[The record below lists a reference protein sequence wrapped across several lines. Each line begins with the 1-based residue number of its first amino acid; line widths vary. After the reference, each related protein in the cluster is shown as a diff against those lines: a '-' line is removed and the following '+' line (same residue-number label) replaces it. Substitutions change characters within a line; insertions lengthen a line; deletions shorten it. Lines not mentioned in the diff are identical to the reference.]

1 MSFLGSPYEYIHDDY
16 EFDNDQF
23 FDEFDNRE
31 NDDPKD
37 ETDEDT
43 EDASETDT
51 GRRDEPL
58 EMKEQIYQV
67 QLSALKKKL
76 QQLKDGNHHEYNRRC
91 KRLEIQFQE
100 RLRLNE
106 IYREY
111 MIDCAEK
118 DYINEKKAA
127 VKEFEDK
134 KIDLRENLLSDFED
148 KRKNIESERYTM
160 ELTGDSMEVKPVM
173 TRKLR
178 RRPND
183 PVPVP
188 EKRRK
193 APSAQIIYVLDDKDI
208 EHDLKSI
215 NKGGKF
221 LTPIRKTEANH
232 EAPNPLSSSNPSPSL
247 LPQPTLSSLP
257 ISSPHQQ
264 YHLSSIS
271 NQVQPMSSNSTPS
284 ITASAA
290 QLMALSSSSGS
301 SSTSTAAGLGAA
313 SLLAAA
319 AAVGAAS
326 GGGIMAGLGQALGGP
341 LDGSDMV
348 VVASGI
354 AGGPTVQHPFQHT
367 QQLQQQQQQQ
377 PQQQPQQQQ
386 PQVETR
392 VEDGK
397 LSYERRWFHRGQS
410 VYVEGRDMLKFPASI
425 SAITADVIW
434 VKKATDGSKVKIC
447 VNSLARGKV
456 LIKRR
461 AS

>member
-1 MSFLGSPYEYIHDDY
+1 MSFIGSPYDYIHDDY
-16 EFDNDQF
+16 EFEDDQF
-23 FDEFDNRE
+23 FDEYDNRE

-51 GRRDEPL
+51 GRREEPM

-91 KRLEIQFQE
+91 KRLEMQVQE
-100 RLRLNE
+100 RLRLNT
-106 IYREY
+106 IYRDY

-118 DYINEKKAA
+118 DYVNEKKAA

-134 KIDLRENLLSDFED
+134 KIDLRENLLTDFED
-148 KRKNIESERYTM
+148 KRKSIESERYTM

-193 APSAQIIYVLDDKDI
+193 APSAQIVYVLDDKDI
-208 EHDLKSI
+208 EHDLKII
-215 NKGGKF
+215 NRGKT
-221 LTPIRKTEANH
+221 LTPIRKTD
-232 EAPNPLSSSNPSPSL
+232 PNRDTPNLPPSSNLPGTTTASPSN
-247 LPQPTLSSLP
+247 PSLP
-257 ISSPHQQ
+257 ISSPQHYTQ
-264 YHLSSIS
+264 HTSLIANPPSATALSTSTSIS
-271 NQVQPMSSNSTPS
+271 
-284 ITASAA
+284 ASAV
-290 QLMALSSSSGS
+290 QLMALSSSSCSSGTGS
-301 SSTSTAAGLGAA
+301 VAGLGAA

-326 GGGIMAGLGQALGGP
+326 AANLMSSSQT
-341 LDGSDMV
+341 LDGSDNTV

-354 AGGPTVQHPFQHT
+354 AGAAALQHVP
-367 QQLQQQQQQQ
+367 
-377 PQQQPQQQQ
+377 QQQ
-386 PQVETR
+386 PQVEAR

-410 VYVEGRDMLKFPASI
+410 VYVEGRDMAKFPASI

-434 VKKATDGSKVKIC
+434 VKKATDGSKVKIY